1 MIPWSVKQDLKELA
15 LSHAEQVR
23 SSRHA
28 AIISYKGN
36 QVSWGV
42 NRYKTH
48 PIMLQYQRNEQAIF
62 LHAETDAIK
71 NALKERDD
79 LSRCSLYVLRIKK
92 DDDRKTNI
100 CGIAKP
106 CIGCMKAISTFGIK
120 SVKYTLDNNGYGVL

>member
-62 LHAETDAIK
+62 LHAEMDAIVK
-71 NALKERDD
+71 GMRERDSFEGCVMYILRLNKKGEVCCSKPCSGCEKALK
-79 LSRCSLYVLRIKK
+79 
-92 DDDRKTNI
+92 
-100 CGIAKP
+100 A
-106 CIGCMKAISTFGIK
+106 FGFK
-120 SVKYTLDNNGYGVL
+120 EVYWT

>member
-1 MIPWSVKQDLKELA
+1 MIDQKIFDILKKLAVTVEPVSRARIASAVTYRGNVVAFGINQMKSHPFMIPFTKNKD
-15 LSHAEQVR
+15 
-23 SSRHA
+23 
-28 AIISYKGN
+28 
-36 QVSWGV
+36 
-42 NRYKTH
+42 
-48 PIMLQYQRNEQAIF
+48 AIF